1 MQLSI
6 AIDGPVAAQ
15 VAETSPLQ
23 DAAAGG
29 AVALGSC
36 ARGWRGHV
44 VGFDAAAAAS
54 AGASAGGEL
63 VRRLLEIGFVE
74 GASVEVMHE
83 GPFGRDPIAVRVDGA
98 TTVALRRRDAA
109 TIRVVPEH
117 GQAGSRTP

>member
-6 AIDGPVAAQ
+6 AIDGPVTAQ
-15 VAETSPLQ
+15 AAETYPLQ
-23 DAAAGG
+23 DAAGA

-44 VGFDAAAAAS
+44 ADFDAAAASAAS
-54 AGASAGGEL
+54 GGGGEL

-83 GPFGRDPIAVRVDGA
+83 GPFGRDPIAVRIDGT
-98 TTVALRRRDAA
+98 TTVALRR
-109 TIRVVPEH
+109 
-117 GQAGSRTP
+117 